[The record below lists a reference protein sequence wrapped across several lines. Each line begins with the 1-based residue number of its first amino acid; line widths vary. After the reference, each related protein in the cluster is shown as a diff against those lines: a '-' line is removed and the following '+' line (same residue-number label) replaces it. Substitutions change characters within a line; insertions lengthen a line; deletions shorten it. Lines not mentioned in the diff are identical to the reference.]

1 MGGALAQY
9 TGTKEAN
16 VGAVVSFYGGFRKV
30 TIDLQKL
37 RAPSLLI
44 YAEKD
49 KSVTP
54 QQGSGKNVEVV
65 VYPGAS
71 HAFFNDTRKEVYK
84 PDAAADA
91 WRRTIDLFRAT
102 LSR

>member
-1 MGGALAQY
+1 MDWQ
-9 TGTKEAN
+9 N
-16 VGAVVSFYGGFRKV
+16 
-30 TIDLQKL
+30 L
-37 RAPSLLI
+37 RAPMLLI
-44 YAEKD
+44 YAENDPHVAPEQGRQREQELKKLGKD
-49 KSVTP
+49 V
-54 QQGSGKNVEVV
+54 QLV

-91 WRRTIDLFRAT
+91 WRRTIDLFRTT